1 MSNIVNKFRG
11 ADRASIGKLYG
22 IDSANIA
29 KYIGVDW
36 TIPIP
41 VGLILPLRG
50 GAAVPTGWDIFTLAD
65 GKMIIGA
72 GSTYNPG
79 DNGAGNGNIDLSHTA
94 SGDHLPATAKFGD
107 VSHFVGTTTSGTHQH
122 TTMIF
127 TNPMPNNQQHRL
139 IKANTLTGSLAQDIM
154 ILKAAS
160 GGWPSFTRL
169 VPGSN
174 RLFMANT
181 ADGTGGKTSGSV
193 LSSSNGA
200 HTHGTAA
207 GITPAGQDSSAWENI
222 TQVGAHTHTFT
233 ANLLFNMFRVQMSA
247 WYSAAGAISLSG
259 VNNFI
264 GMWESLTPPQG
275 WSLCDGTGG
284 TPDLRDFFWEL
295 PTTDIGGASLGNG
308 RVTSSNVTNSAGAHH
323 HIEDDCNDC
332 DNEQASH
339 AVVGGAH
346 THTVTENSLWLPP
359 YYSLAFIQFTG

>member
-1 MSNIVNKFRG
+1 MGNIVNKFRG
-11 ADRASIGKLYG
+11 TDRVDITKVYG
-22 IDSANIA
+22 IDSNLVA
-29 KYIGVDW
+29 KYIGIDW

-50 GAAVPTGWDIFTLAD
+50 GAAVPTGWDIFTSAD
-65 GKMIIGA
+65 GKMIVGA
-72 GSTYNPG
+72 GSTYAVG
-79 DNGAGNGNIDLSHTA
+79 ATGAGSGNIDLSHTA
-94 SGDHLPATAKFGD
+94 AGNHLPATSKYGN
-107 VSHFVGTTTSGTHQH
+107 VSREVGQVTSGNHLH
-122 TTMIF
+122 PSMIF
-127 TNPMPNNQQHRL
+127 TNPMPDNQQHRL
-139 IKANTLTGSLAQDIM
+139 IKSNALTGSLAQDIM

-160 GGWPSFTRL
+160 GGWPGFTRL

-193 LSSSNGA
+193 VSASGGI

-207 GITPAGQDSSAWENI
+207 GNTPAGTDSSAREGGFNI
-222 TQVGAHTHTFT
+222 GAHTHTFT
-233 ANLLFNMFRVQMSA
+233 ATLLFNMFRVQMSA
-247 WYSAAGAISLSG
+247 WYSASGAINLAG
-259 VNNFI
+259 VDNFI
-264 GMWESLTPPQG
+264 GMWESLTPPTG

-308 RVTSSNVTNSAGAHH
+308 KVTSTSVTGTDGVHNHS
-323 HIEDDCNDC
+323 IDSCDDC

-339 AVVGGAH
+339 HVTGGGH
-346 THTVTENSLWLPP
+346 THTMNEDSIWLPP